1 MRFAVFLL
9 LGPPIG
15 SLALLLLALP
25 MVSLS
30 AGEGFVMP
38 PNPLP
43 LWLTLMPSS
52 YFFGFIPALLTAIV
66 DGLLDRF
73 GLQGVWRIGITALVG
88 FVLSLAPLVV
98 VVLFGFLHGPWLLL
112 WGMSGFL
119 AGSACSAVTEWLQV
133 RQDRHRPPRHRL
145 DLR

>member
-25 MVSLS
+25 IVSLS

-38 PNPLP
+38 SNPLP
-43 LWLTLMPSS
+43 VWLTLMPSA
-52 YFFGFIPALLTAIV
+52 YFFGFVPAVLTAIV
-66 DGLLDRF
+66 DGLLARF
-73 GLQGVWRIGITALVG
+73 GLRGAWRIGITALVG

-98 VVLFGFLHGPWLLL
+98 VVLFGFLHGPWVLL
-112 WGMSGFL
+112 WGVSGLL
-119 AGSACSAVTEWLQV
+119 AGSVCSAVTEWLQL
-133 RQDRHRPPRHRL
+133 RQDRQTP
-145 DLR
+145 